1 MREKEEDRINKKKK
15 KKGKKKR
22 GVWTGGEGKEEKYI
36 YV

>member
-1 MREKEEDRINKKKK
+1 MRKKEEDRINKKKK

-22 GVWTGGEGKEEKYI
+22 GVRTGGEGKEEKYI